1 MRWREPSALPGVAAR
16 SVPASCVGLQPR
28 CSRPGVGRYNRPPAY
43 HRCTKGAAQLT
54 PSRPTIAPHEQALP
68 PPGGGWVDVNLDALG
83 ENYRRLAHLAAPAE
97 CAATVKADAY
107 GLGLAPVAARLR
119 AEGCTSF
126 FVANAQEGLALRE
139 LLPDAQVYVFNGV
152 RPGEATHLVR
162 ARIRPVLNSAE
173 QVAAWRAEAATQ
185 GTALPCALHVD
196 TGMNRLGLA
205 SEDWAALL
213 ASAGWAEGLDVCLL
227 MTHLA
232 SAHRA
237 QDPHTGHQVAS
248 FARLRAALPPTVPT
262 SIGNSAGTLLG
273 PATRGD
279 LVRPGI
285 ALYGG
290 NPFDDRPNPMREVA
304 LVRGRILQVRTVGAQ
319 GSVGYGGAFTAAAGT
334 RLATVGVGY
343 ADGYRRELGN
353 RAHASVA
360 GVRVPVV
367 GRVSMDLLTLDVSAV
382 PTDAVRAEDA
392 VTLIGGEVPLEEVA
406 RAAQTIPY
414 ELLTGLGPRL
424 PRRYL
429 GQ

>member
-1 MRWREPSALPGVAAR
+1 MPAGRACGVPSPAPG
-16 SVPASCVGLQPR
+16 S
-28 CSRPGVGRYNRPPAY
+28 
-43 HRCTKGAAQLT
+43 
-54 PSRPTIAPHEQALP
+54 
-68 PPGGGWVDVNLDALG
+68 GWVDVDLDALAA
-83 ENYRRLAHLAAPAE
+83 NFRALARLAAPAE

-107 GLGLAPVAARLR
+107 GLGLAAVTDRLW
-119 AEGCTSF
+119 AEGCRSF

-139 LLPDAQVYVFNGV
+139 LLPEALVYVFNGV
-152 RPGEATHLVR
+152 RADEASSLVR

-173 QVAAWRAEAATQ
+173 QVVVWRAQAAQ
-185 GTALPCALHVD
+185 GGSPLPCALHLD

-205 SEDWAALL
+205 SEDWQALL
-213 ASAGWAEGLDVCLL
+213 AASDWDEGLDVRLL

-232 SAHRA
+232 CAHRDG
-237 QDPHTGHQVAS
+237 DPLTQQQVTL
-248 FARLRAALPPTVPT
+248 FGQLRAALPRVPT

-285 ALYGG
+285 ALYGA
-290 NPFDDRPNPMREVA
+290 NPFAAPQHPMREV
-304 LVRGRILQVRTVGAQ
+304 VRVHGRVLQVRTVGAQ
-319 GSVGYGGAFTAAAGT
+319 GSVGYGGAYTAAPGA
-334 RLATVGVGY
+334 RLATIGVGY

-353 RAHASVA
+353 RAHAAAA

-367 GRVSMDLLTLDVSAV
+367 GRVSMDLLTLDVSGV
-382 PTDAVRAEDA
+382 PAGELLADDA
-392 VTLIGGEVPLEEVA
+392 VTLIGGEVPIEEVA

-429 GQ
+429 STV